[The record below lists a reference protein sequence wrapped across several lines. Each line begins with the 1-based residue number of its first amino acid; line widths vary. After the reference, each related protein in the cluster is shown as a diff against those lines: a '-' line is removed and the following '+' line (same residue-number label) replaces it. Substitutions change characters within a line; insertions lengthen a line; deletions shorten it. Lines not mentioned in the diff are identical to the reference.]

1 MTKCSDCGSLLA
13 ADGGCQV
20 CLLQL
25 GMSNPGDQPD
35 PMPESPVKLPSLEQL
50 NEEFP
55 QFEITRLVGRGG
67 MGAVYHARQTN
78 LDRDVALKVI
88 SGEVAGDTSFMERFE
103 REAKTL
109 ARLSHP
115 NIVTVYDYGRT
126 PGGVAY
132 LVMEYVDGI
141 NLREAIQSQS
151 AGPEDS
157 LAIVSTICQAL
168 HYAHGRGVVHRD
180 IKPENILLGE
190 DGSVKVADFGIAKI
204 VDNSVRTPTLTATRQ
219 VLGSLHYLAPEHLES
234 PNEVDHRV
242 DLYALGVIFYELLTG
257 QLPLGRYEP
266 PSVIQPHLGTQLDEV
281 VMKALHRKPGQ
292 RYQSASNIQDAL
304 KDVHI
309 LPAAGEIPVAQI
321 EEGPSTAAGTDRYKH
336 LSVPFTCSCDNGM
349 SEAVGMIHLKDDKLK
364 VEFRVSGIFSK
375 SKTKKVTIAPDELS
389 RIEFHES
396 WIGNKLEI
404 LAHSIEAFGD
414 LPEAE
419 TGKVT
424 LSIKN
429 TDKAFARKLL
439 DQLCAKYPELRG
451 ETLTANRE
459 DIATAEETRWYW
471 TVLGILLVF
480 CSVMTAGSL
489 AIAEYMIANEVH
501 GSEVVPMAIMAAITL
516 GPLSVLQLITGL
528 ACLVARP
535 VSLAKACC
543 ALSCF
548 PSGPGWL
555 ISLPTAIWA
564 FRWIGK
570 QSARAPSPAPVQP
583 AVAAEGKKSWG
594 ATTMMFVRENR
605 WARVMAILNGVGA
618 VALIIGIVVYNSRI
632 YPTTLTYRV
641 VDGQAPQVLQNIMYR
656 LQDVDNVVV
665 TVKGKLKTETRFYS
679 RSFSSAS
686 SIPDDALVEG
696 NIEIEVQD
704 RERTQVSNRLLIEGP
719 IELGW
724 VVSAESQKQVTTDSV
739 SGPAEISAEPAGP
752 IMTDLKTYRIADGV
766 VTDSKFM
773 ASSGGL
779 GMVVRTRGRMV
790 LQPNL
795 FSGISSPFAD
805 IAIELT
811 RQGSEQLMAC
821 RPSGEEQE
829 MSLGLFADD
838 QLLGYATLDSLTGRE
853 IRFDVP
859 VHSQYSLQAIMA
871 AARGPALGTE
881 LELLD

>member
-1 MTKCSDCGSLLA
+1 MTKCSDCGSSLA
-13 ADGGCQV
+13 SDGGCQV

-25 GMSNPGDQPD
+25 GMSNPGEQSD
-35 PMPESPVKLPSLEQL
+35 PMPESPVNLPSLEQL
-50 NEEFP
+50 NGEFP

-67 MGAVYHARQTN
+67 MGAVYRARQTN

-126 PGGVAY
+126 PGGIAY

-190 DGSVKVADFGIAKI
+190 EGSVKVADFGIAKI

-292 RYQSASNIQDAL
+292 RFQSASNIQDAL
-304 KDVHI
+304 KGVHI
-309 LPAAGEIPVAQI
+309 VPAAGEVSVAQI
-321 EEGPSTAAGTDRYKH
+321 EESAVSSRTEPIKH
-336 LSVPFTCSCDNGM
+336 LSVPFTCSCDNGI
-349 SEAVGMIHLKDDKLK
+349 SEAVGMVHLRDDKLK
-364 VEFRVSGIFSK
+364 VEFRISGMFSK
-375 SKTKKVTIAPDELS
+375 SKTKKVTIAPEELS
-389 RIEFHES
+389 RIEFHEN

-424 LSIKN
+424 LSIKHS
-429 TDKAFARKLL
+429 DKAFARKMLE
-439 DQLCAKYPELRG
+439 QLCEQHPELRG
-451 ETLTANRE
+451 ETLSANSE
-459 DIATAEETRWYW
+459 EIASAEETRWYW

-489 AIAEYMIANEVH
+489 AIAEYMIANEIR

-535 VSLAKACC
+535 ISLAKACC

-555 ISLPTAIWA
+555 VSLPTAIWA

-570 QSARAPSPAPVQP
+570 RSARMPPPTPVQ
-583 AVAAEGKKSWG
+583 AVGNANARKSWG
-594 ATTMMFVRENR
+594 ATTIMFVRENR
-605 WARVMAILNGVGA
+605 WARVMAILNGVGGL
-618 VALIIGIVVYNSRI
+618 ALIIGIVVYNSRI
-632 YPTTLTYRV
+632 YPVTLTYRV

-665 TVKGKLKTETRFYS
+665 TVKGELKTETILYS
-679 RSFSSAS
+679 RIFKYAS

-704 RERTQVSNRLLIEGP
+704 RERTQVANRLLIEGP

-724 VVSAESQKQVTTDSV
+724 VVAAESLKQVETDSQ
-739 SGPAEISAEPAGP
+739 SMQAESSAKLASSTMIE
-752 IMTDLKTYRIADGV
+752 LKTFRIADGV
-766 VTDSKFM
+766 VPDPKFM
-773 ASSGGL
+773 ANSGGL
-779 GMVVRTRGRMV
+779 GMVVQTRGRVV

-795 FSGISSPFAD
+795 FSGISSSFSD
-805 IAIELT
+805 IGIELT
-811 RQGSEQLMAC
+811 RQGVEKLMAC

-838 QLLGYATLDSLTGRE
+838 QLLGYAKLDTLSGRE

-859 VHSQYSLQAIMA
+859 THSQYSMQAIMA

-881 LELLD
+881 LELLH

>member
-25 GMSNPGDQPD
+25 GISNPGDQSDSVPG
-35 PMPESPVKLPSLEQL
+35 SPVKLPSLEQL

-55 QFEITRLVGRGG
+55 QFEITRLVGQGG

-321 EEGPSTAAGTDRYKH
+321 EEAPVASRSEPHKH

-349 SEAVGMIHLKDDKLK
+349 SEAVGMVHLRDGKLK

-375 SKTKKVTIAPDELS
+375 SRTKKVTIAPEELS

-429 TDKAFARKLL
+429 SDKAFARKLL
-439 DQLCAKYPELRG
+439 EQLCTQHPELRG
-451 ETLTANRE
+451 ETLSAKSE
-459 DIATAEETRWYW
+459 DLASAEETRWYW

-516 GPLSVLQLITGL
+516 GPLSVLQFITGL

-570 QSARAPSPAPVQP
+570 RSAREPRPAPVQP
-583 AVAAEGKKSWG
+583 AVAANAKKSWG

-605 WARVMAILNGVGA
+605 WARIMAVLNGVGA
-618 VALIIGIVVYNSRI
+618 VALIIGVVVYNSRI

-641 VDGQAPQVLQNIMYR
+641 VDGQAPQVLQNVLLR
-656 LQDVDNVVV
+656 LQGVEDVSLTV
-665 TVKGKLKTETRFYS
+665 TGKMTTEKRFYS
-679 RSFSSAS
+679 RTFRSGS
-686 SIPDDALVEG
+686 SIPEDLLIEG
-696 NIEIEVQD
+696 NIEVEVRD
-704 RERTQVSNRLLIEGP
+704 RERTQVMNQLMIEGP

-724 VVSAESQKQVTTDSV
+724 VVSAQSQKQSEADSQ
-739 SGPAEISAEPAGP
+739 SSPAEISAEPASP
-752 IMTDLKTYRIADGV
+752 TSTDLKTYRIADGV
-766 VTDSKFM
+766 VTDPKFM

-779 GMVVRTRGRMV
+779 GMVVQTRGRMV

-805 IAIELT
+805 IGIELT
-811 RQGSEQLMAC
+811 RQGADQLMAC

-838 QLLGYATLDSLTGRE
+838 QLLGYAKLDTLSGRE

-881 LELLD
+881 LELLLD